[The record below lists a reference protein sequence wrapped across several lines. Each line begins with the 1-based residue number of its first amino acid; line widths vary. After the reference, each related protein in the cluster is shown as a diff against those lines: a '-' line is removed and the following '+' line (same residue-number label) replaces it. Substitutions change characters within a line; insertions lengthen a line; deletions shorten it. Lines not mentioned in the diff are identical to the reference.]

1 MKTSASLLFG
11 FLLCA
16 ASAFSQTES
25 EIRDRIV
32 GTWKMVSAED
42 IMKDGTTR
50 HILPIPKWA
59 DPVHATPEEKVAA
72 ADGTFAYCGRY
83 EIDAKQKQIIHLP
96 EVATDPGYVGSRQ
109 VRPYVFE
116 GGRLVLKR
124 R

>member
-50 HILPIPKWA
+50 PYPTYSKM
-59 DPVHATPEEKVAA
+59 
-72 ADGTFAYCGRY
+72 GRSSACY
-83 EIDAKQKQIIHLP
+83 A
-96 EVATDPGYVGSRQ
+96 
-109 VRPYVFE
+109 
-116 GGRLVLKR
+116 
-124 R
+124 